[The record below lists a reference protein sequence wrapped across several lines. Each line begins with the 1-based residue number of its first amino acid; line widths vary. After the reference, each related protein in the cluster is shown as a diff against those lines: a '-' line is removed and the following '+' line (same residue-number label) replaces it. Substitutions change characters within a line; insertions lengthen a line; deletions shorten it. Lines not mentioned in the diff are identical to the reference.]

1 MCVCVSVRGMGGV
14 GEGVGTSSF
23 SQFQLVEGFGGFKE
37 NPLLT
42 FPVFIDLLGGSI
54 FC

>member
-1 MCVCVSVRGMGGV
+1 MCVCEGRV
-14 GEGVGTSSF
+14 GISSF

-42 FPVFIDLLGGSI
+42 FPVFTDLLGGEYFLLAFSI
-54 FC
+54 AF